1 MVFELATFPIISVI
15 VMSTMLL
22 EEKKIEDKAVDR
34 LMDKFT
40 SNLDA
45 DNIVDKCLSKGL
57 ITEND
62 LSRIGATLKL
72 GSASQAV
79 RDLMLS
85 VKRSAPGYLKTFCG
99 ILNDS
104 KSNFLVPC
112 IEEEYRVQSV
122 AKGKPNLIP
131 PITNMK
137 TECNDFMHMAEVSE
151 ELEWEHMYREMDCEL
166 LMVRNWST
174 KEPENLAKNA
184 RRFDLLTRSNR
195 AQAELTRNKIA
206 ETIKWMEEFL
216 LKVHQRQGILYPEK
230 ESKKIPL
237 ENGHS
242 PMLQAVPNMLLEVG
256 DVLEDASVKA
266 SVVKCKKILITSDNV
281 HSQFTETIR
290 PVLDTELTWKKIVKC
305 FSSVAGFG
313 IHLCSN
319 NMSHLATQVYYDW
332 MPQIMQYRLQPWIDD
347 QGGWVST
354 ILG

>member
-1 MVFELATFPIISVI
+1 
-15 VMSTMLL
+15 MSL
-22 EEKKIEDKAVDR
+22 EEKKIEDKTIDR

-45 DNIVDKCLSKGL
+45 DDIVDKCLSKGL

-62 LSRIGATLKL
+62 LSRIGATLKH
-72 GSASQAV
+72 GRTAQAV

-104 KSNFLVPC
+104 KSSFLVPC

-122 AKGKPNLIP
+122 VKGKPNLIP

-137 TECNDFMHMAEVSE
+137 TKCNDFMYGTEVSE
-151 ELEWEHMYREMDCEL
+151 ELESEHMYRKMGREPVTIMNWSIKLAIEEMDREA
-166 LMVRNWST
+166 
-174 KEPENLAKNA
+174 KEVE
-184 RRFDLLTRSNR
+184 RRFK
-195 AQAELTRNKIA
+195 E
-206 ETIKWMEEFL
+206 IKWRIEEIFL
-216 LKVHQRQGILYPEK
+216 KAHQRLGILFPEK

-242 PMLQAVPNMLLEVG
+242 PTFQAVPNMLLEVG
-256 DVLEDASVKA
+256 DVLEDASVKV
-266 SVVKCKKILITSDNV
+266 SVEKYKKLHINSDNV
-281 HSQFTETIR
+281 HSQFTEAIR

-313 IHLCSN
+313 IHLCTN

-332 MPQIMQYRLQPWIDD
+332 MPQIMQYILQPWIDD